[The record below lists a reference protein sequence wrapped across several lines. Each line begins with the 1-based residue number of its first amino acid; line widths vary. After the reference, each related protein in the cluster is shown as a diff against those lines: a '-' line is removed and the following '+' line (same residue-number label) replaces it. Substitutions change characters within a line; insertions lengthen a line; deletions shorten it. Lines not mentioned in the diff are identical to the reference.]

1 MIKSISWIILIF
13 LSLNVHAQY
22 KPDVIIVG
30 GSAAGTSAAI
40 QAARSGVNA
49 LLIESSNIIIGDIE
63 PKMDIPSFDMG
74 LWKEWRDLYYKIND
88 SVKTSPQE
96 VLEKIIKN
104 TPKLDLLKN
113 TPIIAVVQKKNGWEI
128 TIEVNGKKQ
137 EIRCKIL
144 VDATANT
151 KTSFSDEFG
160 LINLDKNRKAT
171 TLVTYQK
178 AKINKPYQDIQKLY
192 RTSGSAGFGK
202 DSSLHYFP
210 LGIFIP
216 TETENLLVV
225 NMSIFKDYDAE
236 EFKNLALWTN
246 MGQAV
251 GALSAY
257 GPFFDTTPSKAN
269 IRITQ
274 GEMFTYKSFLF
285 PVLDIK
291 TSDKAWYPVQKIIA
305 SGVLKFDF
313 ETGLFNNNEKVN
325 ASDIKAVLIDLY
337 PRSRIWFIEN
347 KVETLTLSNLISLIS
362 FVTGRDP
369 IAIKQEFEADWQS
382 KYDFSSNYQL
392 ENKISKIEFA
402 VLMNNY
408 MAPFNINVDFNGYFL
423 R

>member
-22 KPDVIIVG
+22 KPDVIVVG
-30 GSAAGTSAAI
+30 GSAAGVSAAI
-40 QAARSGVNA
+40 QAARSGVNV
-49 LLIESSNIIIGDIE
+49 LLIEPSSNIIGDVE
-63 PKMDIPSFDMG
+63 PRMDIPSFDMG
-74 LWKEWRDLYYKIND
+74 LWKEWRDLFYKMSD
-88 SVKTSPQE
+88 SIKTSPQQA
-96 VLEKIIKN
+96 LEKIITN
-104 TPKLDLLKN
+104 TPKLDFLKN
-113 TPIIAVVQKKNGWEI
+113 TSIIAVEQKKNGWEV
-128 TIEVNGKKQ
+128 TLEIEGKKQ

-144 VDATANT
+144 VDATANS
-151 KTSFSDEFG
+151 KGSFSDEFG
-160 LINLDKNRKAT
+160 LVNLDKNGKTT
-171 TLVTYQK
+171 TLITYQK
-178 AKINKPYQDIQKLY
+178 SKINKPYQDIQKLY
-192 RTSGSAGFGK
+192 RTSGSAGFGR

-225 NMSIFKDYDAE
+225 NMSIFKDYDIE
-236 EFKNLALWTN
+236 DFRNLALWTN

-291 TSDKAWYPVQKIIA
+291 ITDKAWYPVQKIIA
-305 SGVLKFDF
+305 SGLLKFDF
-313 ETGLFNNNEKVN
+313 ETGLFNNNEQVN
-325 ASDIKAVLIDLY
+325 SADIKTVLIDLY

-347 KVETLTLSNLISLIS
+347 KVETLTVSNLISMIS

-369 IAIKQEFEADWQS
+369 IAIQQEFVADWKN
-382 KYDFSSNYQL
+382 KYEFSSAYQIDHQITKL
-392 ENKISKIEFA
+392 EFA
-402 VLMNNY
+402 VLMDNY
-408 MAPFNINVDFNGYFL
+408 MTPFNINVDFNGYFL

>member
-22 KPDVIIVG
+22 KPDVIVVG
-30 GSAAGTSAAI
+30 GSAAGASAAI
-40 QAARSGVNA
+40 QAARSGVNV
-49 LLIESSNIIIGDIE
+49 LLIEPSSNIIGDVE
-63 PKMDIPSFDMG
+63 PRMDIPSFDMG
-74 LWKEWRDLYYKIND
+74 LWKEWRDLFYKMSD
-88 SVKTSPQE
+88 SIKTSPQQA
-96 VLEKIIKN
+96 LEKIITN
-104 TPKLDLLKN
+104 TPKLDFLKN
-113 TPIIAVVQKKNGWEI
+113 TSIIAVEQKKNGWEVTLEI
-128 TIEVNGKKQ
+128 DGKKQ

-144 VDATANT
+144 VDATANS
-151 KTSFSDEFG
+151 KGSFSDEFG
-160 LINLDKNRKAT
+160 LVNLDKDGKTT
-171 TLVTYQK
+171 TLITYQK
-178 AKINKPYQDIQKLY
+178 SKINKPYQDIQKLY
-192 RTSGSAGFGK
+192 RTSGSAGFGR

-225 NMSIFKDYDAE
+225 NMSIFKDYDIE
-236 EFKNLALWTN
+236 DFRNLALWTN

-291 TSDKAWYPVQKIIA
+291 ITDKAWYPVQKIIA
-305 SGVLKFDF
+305 SGLLKFDF
-313 ETGLFNNNEKVN
+313 ETGLFNNNEQVN
-325 ASDIKAVLIDLY
+325 SADIKTVLIDLY

-347 KVETLTLSNLISLIS
+347 KVETLTVSNLISMIS

-369 IAIKQEFEADWQS
+369 IAIQQEFVADWKN
-382 KYDFSSNYQL
+382 KYEFSSAYQIDHQITKL
-392 ENKISKIEFA
+392 EFA
-402 VLMNNY
+402 VLMDNY
-408 MAPFNINVDFNGYFL
+408 MTPFNINVDFNGYFL